1 MISGRP
7 KGAVLVQELDE
18 EMESRKQAWLKKQR
32 SARDRSRGTQSK
44 EVQALNRQLQA
55 ALQVLDVERY
65 HAAACEEAAMAA
77 DRALHKSA
85 PLSISS
91 FDRSSSQGLCRSCI
105 QPAPILRRGRPL

>member
-1 MISGRP
+1 MCWLQEIGLSFELFC
-7 KGAVLVQELDE
+7 AFTQELDE

-32 SARDRSRGTQSK
+32 SARDRSRGAQSK

-77 DRALHKSA
+77 DRALHKSVPSYFCFNLQHSTA
-85 PLSISS
+85 P
-91 FDRSSSQGLCRSCI
+91 
-105 QPAPILRRGRPL
+105 